1 MATRSSSNQRKKGQ
15 ATARESTLRDRQ
27 SAAFDGRSTNVQPA
41 GRNYKDNTQAV
52 RRIPGVDYGEQQAL
66 TEQQQAA
73 PLPKD
78 STPQAQAA
86 PKRQFQPVDVFA
98 QTQVP
103 NQPIT
108 DGAPVGPGRMGMTLT
123 PQQKGDLYA
132 IALAELFPTSD
143 TVSLANDGLTVLETE

>member
-1 MATRSSSNQRKKGQ
+1 MATRSNSNKGVDKRKLNVPPP
-15 ATARESTLRDRQ
+15 ARNTQ
-27 SAAFDGRSTNVQPA
+27 
-41 GRNYKDNTQAV
+41 DNTQAV
-52 RRIPGVDYGEQQAL
+52 RRIPGVEYGEQQAL

-103 NQPIT
+103 DQPIT

-143 TVSLANDGLTVLETE
+143 TVSLANDGLTILETE